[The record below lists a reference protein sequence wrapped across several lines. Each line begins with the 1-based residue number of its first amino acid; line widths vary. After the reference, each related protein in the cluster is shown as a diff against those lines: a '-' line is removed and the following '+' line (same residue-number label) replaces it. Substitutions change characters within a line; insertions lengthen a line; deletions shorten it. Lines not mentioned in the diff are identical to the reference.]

1 MTESRTPPALA
12 VELPAEG
19 DLCLS
24 RYRYTLRS
32 QGLHWSGFPGALLH
46 GGLGMMLAQVAP
58 EVFDLLIGGEDAR
71 VGEASRPRPWWML
84 PPLDTRLAF
93 APGDDVQLD
102 LVFANAQP
110 HWAQACAQALAALG
124 EVGVGKSRG
133 RFALLRQEPIPWDLS
148 EGQGISAESGAGPV
162 CLGRMLESARF
173 MDQAA
178 GHIGL
183 QLITPLRL
191 KGEHGLVQQ
200 APDAALFMRRLLAR
214 AAMLAGVRVQ
224 TLPLAGLALEQAQ
237 TLRITQQNL
246 HWDDLSRYSARQQAE
261 VPMGGLTGWLR
272 YSGYGPLEAALAWL
286 AVGEWLQLGAKT
298 TFGLGAY
305 RLLPERLS
313 G

>member
-1 MTESRTPPALA
+1 MTESRTTSALA
-12 VELPAEG
+12 AAPLAIG

-32 QGLHWSGFPGALLH
+32 RGLHWSGFPGALLH
-46 GGLGMMLAQVAP
+46 GGLGMMLAQVSP

-71 VGEASRPRPWWML
+71 AGEASRPRPWWML
-84 PPLDTRLAF
+84 PPLDSRVAF

-110 HWAQACAQALAALG
+110 HWAQVCAQALAALG
-124 EVGVGKSRG
+124 EVGVGKARG
-133 RFALLRQEPIPWDLS
+133 RFTLLRHEPIPWELS
-148 EGQGISAESGAGPV
+148 AGQGDSALSSTEPV
-162 CLGRMLESARF
+162 CLDHMLESARF

-200 APDAALFMRRLLAR
+200 APDATLFMRRLLAR

-224 TLPLAGLALEQAQ
+224 NLPLAGLALEQAQ

-272 YSGYGPLEAALAWL
+272 YSSHGPIEAALAWF

-305 RLLPERLS
+305 RLLPQRVCA
-313 G
+313 